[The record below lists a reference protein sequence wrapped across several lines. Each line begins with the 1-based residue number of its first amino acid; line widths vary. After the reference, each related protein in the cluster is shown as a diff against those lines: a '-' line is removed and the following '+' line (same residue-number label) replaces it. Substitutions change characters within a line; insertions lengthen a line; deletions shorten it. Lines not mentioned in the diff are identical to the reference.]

1 MEVALFI
8 SMVEMTGVEPVSEGN
23 LPRFSTSVAYDL
35 KFPRRGAQRQAS
47 HFGSLSVMT
56 GVKAF
61 PGSRSPLIDALIR
74 AAVLPV
80 RTAV

>member
-1 MEVALFI
+1 
-8 SMVEMTGVEPVSEGN
+8 
-23 LPRFSTSVAYDL
+23 
-35 KFPRRGAQRQAS
+35 
-47 HFGSLSVMT
+47 MT